1 MQFAADQRGRRR
13 GYLATLGGMQCLF
26 RSADPRVDIAVLEL
40 EVLVGWSFILKNEED
55 LSQILSR
62 VA

>member
-1 MQFAADQRGRRR
+1 
-13 GYLATLGGMQCLF
+13 MQCLF
-26 RSADPRVDIAVLEL
+26 RSADPRVDIVVLEL

-55 LSQILSR
+55 MSLILSR